1 MRSGLVRSAPV
12 SALRD
17 EFGASA
23 ARSVARRRR
32 RRELRRNRRVALG
45 VTAAV
50 IVSSVFG
57 AAQIPAWWHV
67 GSAQAV
73 NAPKAAAAH
82 RPAVEARQVSNGP
95 VLVAQPQH
103 DWTAANLP
111 YGDLIVQAAQRERL
125 DPLLLGALIHQ
136 ESGFQAGAVS
146 SAGAVGLT
154 QLMPATARWLG
165 VSDPRDPAQA
175 IAGGARYLS
184 AQLAGFDGAE
194 TLALAAYNAGPGAV
208 QRYGGVPPYP
218 QTRRYV
224 TAILAKRDSYRR
236 QAGLP

>member
-1 MRSGLVRSAPV
+1 V

-17 EFGASA
+17 EFDASA

-32 RRELRRNRRVALG
+32 RRQLRRNRRVALG

-50 IVSSVFG
+50 IVSSVLG
-57 AAQIPAWWHV
+57 ATQIPAWWHV

-73 NAPKAAAAH
+73 SAPQIIQSRAG
-82 RPAVEARQVSNGP
+82 AVRGRQVANRP
-95 VLVAQPQH
+95 VRAARPQP
-103 DWTAANLP
+103 DWAAANLP

-146 SAGAVGLT
+146 PAGAAGLT

-184 AQLAGFDGAE
+184 AQLDAFKGAE
-194 TLALAAYNAGPGAV
+194 PLALAAYNAGPGAV
-208 QRYGGVPPYP
+208 QRYGGVPPYEE
-218 QTRRYV
+218 TRRYV

-236 QAGLP
+236 QAAE